1 MRWSVLLLAVALL
14 IPGLAEPAQAQEER
28 ECECPPAGRLRVYT
42 DSEGPHVVWM
52 GQRARLGVRVHAEAN
67 PDTDRYGAL
76 IDGVA
81 KGSPADKAGLK
92 KGDIITKLNGESLL
106 SGGGVYEED
115 ESAPGMRLIER
126 ARQLERGDT
135 VEVEFRRDGETK
147 TVELV
152 AGAFDEMF
160 FEWSD
165 FADEFGEPRR
175 LRRLME
181 RYRELPEVHIRGP
194 ETFALRLGTRL
205 PGLEL
210 VSLNPGLGE
219 YFGTAEGLLVVRAPK
234 SDAFELQDGDVIQTI
249 DGREPK
255 DVRHAMRIL
264 SSYQGG
270 ESLRLGIMRDKKKRT
285 LDVEIPADQRGMLLD
300 ELSQIRPAHGAM
312 PRGHARDR
320 TDSEDT

>member
-194 ETFALRLGTRL
+194 ETFALRLGTRM

-219 YFGTAEGLLVVRAPK
+219 YFGTAEGVLVVSVPED
-234 SDAFELQDGDVIQTI
+234 SELNLRPGDVIQAI
-249 DGREPK
+249 DGR
-255 DVRHAMRIL
+255 DVRSPSHAMRIL
-264 SSYQGG
+264 RSYDAD
-270 ESLRLGIMRDKKKRT
+270 EEVSLQIMREKKRRTVTGKVPKT
-285 LDVEIPADQRGMLLD
+285 LGSSNIFRVEPK
-300 ELSQIRPAHGAM
+300 
-312 PRGHARDR
+312 
-320 TDSEDT
+320 